1 MAVIL
6 SQITIG
12 DIRLI
17 VTDSTPN
24 QGAGLNAE
32 LGSMVIV
39 QGQNGIYLKTGDQ
52 NTDWKLST
60 VDAAQL
66 GVDLQSLQDSI
77 SSEAS
82 QRQSAIS
89 ELSSRVDQLD
99 TGNDELLVG
108 EISRAQQAEAD
119 LQQQVLSLI
128 HI

>member
-77 SSEAS
+77 SSESS
-82 QRQSAIS
+82 QRRSEEHTS
-89 ELSSRVDQLD
+89 ELQS
-99 TGNDELLVG
+99 
-108 EISRAQQAEAD
+108 
-119 LQQQVLSLI
+119 
-128 HI
+128 H